1 MAEMGFSS
9 IVILRPRW
17 GAPPMAGCCHFGLV
31 SRDKSASSAHWSRA
45 GSNTGALHVCER
57 RNFGWSPKTDMA
69 PELRNS
75 PRKTSKF
82 LAMATLIVEEAPV
95 GLDLASLKKDV
106 LSVVAGLDRGL
117 LASKEDVSAA
127 DNAARTLEAAG
138 GAVEFPDELEKLQ
151 GKWRL
156 IYSSAFASGN
166 LGGTRPGPPAGQF
179 PLTLGQVFQ
188 RIDTLSQE
196 LDNIVDLRFNLFWPL
211 PVLEVTATLA
221 HKFELTGK
229 TGIRIIF
236 EKTRLKAGGN
246 LSELPPVDL
255 PKLPEF
261 LRPSSN
267 SRSGQFEVTF
277 LDEDFRITRGDRGEL
292 RIFVKL

>member
-1 MAEMGFSS
+1 MRGCDLEPLPLPLPLALPLPLPLLLPLGLPGPCWAAAPSACDATTSGF
-9 IVILRPRW
+9 
-17 GAPPMAGCCHFGLV
+17 
-31 SRDKSASSAHWSRA
+31 
-45 GSNTGALHVCER
+45 TY
-57 RNFGWSPKTDMA
+57 
-69 PELRNS
+69 
-75 PRKTSKF
+75 
-82 LAMATLIVEEAPV
+82 
-95 GLDLASLKKDV
+95 
-106 LSVVAGLDRGL
+106 RGL